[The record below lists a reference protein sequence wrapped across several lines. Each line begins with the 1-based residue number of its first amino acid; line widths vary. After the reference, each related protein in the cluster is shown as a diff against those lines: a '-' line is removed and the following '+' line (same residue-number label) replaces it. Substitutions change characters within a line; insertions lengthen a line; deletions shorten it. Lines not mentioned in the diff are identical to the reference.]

1 MNAKLFRWGD
11 PETEHAKRIRFQVF
25 CDEQKVPVEMELD
38 EIDSYATHVLVL
50 GDHGEPLATGRLFP
64 NPDDPTEGRIG
75 RMAVLAVARGKGC
88 GAHMLST
95 LLAEGTRA
103 GFRGFVLDSQVHA
116 MPFYE
121 RQGFIAEGPEHMDAG
136 IPHRVMRRPAN

>member
-1 MNAKLFRWGD
+1 MKAKLFRWGD
-11 PETEHAKRIRFQVF
+11 PETEHAKRIRFEVF

-38 EIDSYATHVLVL
+38 DIDHTATHVLVTNAA
-50 GDHGEPLATGRLFP
+50 GEPVATGRLFP
-64 NPDDPTEGRIG
+64 DLVDPTEGRIG
-75 RMAVLAVARGKGC
+75 RMAVLREARGTGC

-95 LLAEGTRA
+95 LLAEGRRA

-136 IPHRVMRRPAN
+136 IPHRVMRRPAG